1 MEQKS
6 NEILIKSNALNSAFD
21 NSKSI
26 FYIGI
31 KRLFDVVLSSFGLI
45 LLSPVLLIAAL
56 LIFIEDGRPIIY
68 VQTRVGKDKRRFR
81 MYKFRSMKR
90 NADQL
95 HEQMKLAAGEKEVSF
110 KLSDKED
117 PRILKSGY
125 YLRKFSID
133 ELPQLVNILKGD
145 MSLVGPR
152 PLPDYEVKETEETY
166 GNKYDERYS
175 VHQGLTCYWQIAG
188 RANIPYEQRMEMDCK
203 YASQANIF
211 TDLLL
216 IIKTVIYVISGKGE
230 Y

>member
-6 NEILIKSNALNSAFD
+6 NEILLGADTRLKPCD
-21 NSKSI
+21 HSKSV

-31 KRLFDVVLSSFGLI
+31 KQLFDTILSFIGLV

-56 LIFIEDGRPIIY
+56 MILIEDGRPIIY
-68 VQTRVGKDKRRFR
+68 VQTRVGKDKHKFQ

-152 PLPDYEVKETEETY
+152 PLPDYEAKKMEELY
-166 GNKYDERYS
+166 GSKYDKRYS

-188 RANIPYEQRMEMDCK
+188 RAHISYEQRMEMDCK
-203 YASQANIF
+203 YADDANAGLDI
-211 TDLLL
+211 LL
-216 IIKTVIYVISGKGE
+216 IIKTFIYAVSGRGE

>member
-1 MEQKS
+1 MAEELKTISLKS
-6 NEILIKSNALNSAFD
+6 NVQLKTRNNP
-21 NSKSI
+21 KSI
-26 FYIGI
+26 FYIGV
-31 KRLFDVVLSSFGLI
+31 KRFFDVVLSLCGLV

-56 LIFIEDGRPIIY
+56 LILIEDGRPIIY
-68 VQTRVGKDKRRFR
+68 VQTRVGKDKRRFQ

-117 PRILKSGY
+117 PRILKTGY

-152 PLPDYEVKETEETY
+152 PLPDYEVEETEETY

-175 VHQGLTCYWQIAG
+175 VSQGLTCYWQIAG

-203 YASQANIF
+203 YASEANTF
-211 TDLLL
+211 KDLLL
-216 IIKTVIYVISGKGE
+216 IVKTAIYVISGKGE

>member
-1 MEQKS
+1 MAEELKTISLKS
-6 NEILIKSNALNSAFD
+6 NVQLKTRNNP
-21 NSKSI
+21 KSI
-26 FYIGI
+26 FYIVV
-31 KRLFDVVLSSFGLI
+31 KRFFDVVLSLCGLV

-68 VQTRVGKDKRRFR
+68 VQTRVGKDKRRFQ

-95 HEQMKLAAGEKEVSF
+95 HEQMKLVAGEKEVSF

-117 PRILKSGY
+117 PRILKTGY

-152 PLPDYEVKETEETY
+152 PERTQFVEQFKEEIPRYMVK
-166 GNKYDERYS
+166 
-175 VHQGLTCYWQIAG
+175 HQVRPGLTGWAQVNGYRGDTSI
-188 RANIPYEQRMEMDCK
+188 RKRIDC
-203 YASQANIF
+203 
-211 TDLLL
+211 DLYYVENWTLGLDFKIL
-216 IIKTVIYVISGKGE
+216 IMTFFKGFVNKNA